1 MLIDKIKEAGEKLA
15 AQKAALVEEA
25 KTTLAPAL
33 QEFIVSH
40 PEIKA
45 IRWRQYSPYFN
56 DGYPCVFS
64 LQGVEYQLANKEYEE
79 DSDSDDWEYVSHW
92 KKDKTETDLAVESI
106 KDTLNLNEDIL
117 EAVFGDGVQ
126 VIVTKDG
133 IDVEDYDHD

>member
-15 AQKAALVEEA
+15 AQKTALVEEA
-25 KTTLAPAL
+25 ETTLAPAL

-56 DGYPCVFS
+56 DGEPCVFS
-64 LQGVEYQLANKEYEE
+64 LQGVEYQLANKEYGDEE
-79 DSDSDDWEYVSHW
+79 DGDDTEWEYISW
-92 KKDKTETDLAVESI
+92 KPSNPIEAAMKEIE
-106 KDTLNLNEDIL
+106 DTLNLNEDIL